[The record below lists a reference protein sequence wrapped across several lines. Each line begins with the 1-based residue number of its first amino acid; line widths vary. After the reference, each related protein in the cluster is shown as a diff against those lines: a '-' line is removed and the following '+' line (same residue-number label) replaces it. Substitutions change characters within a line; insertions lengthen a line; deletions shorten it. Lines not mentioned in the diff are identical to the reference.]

1 MVGNRLASSSRRRLA
16 AGWRVSITITCA
28 SQTHFIAITIII
40 DKIKKKPTS
49 LIIPS
54 RPPMSMWS
62 VIVIVV
68 VSAAAH
74 GVGSAHVFGDG
85 VDAGVSRWGIAVA
98 VFVARGAGW
107 VGTRDFFDGV
117 VGSTHG
123 GVVGWVVVVIVV
135 GGAIVAIVA
144 IAGVVGVTLVGHL
157 VLFGC
162 IMELFSRWRL

>member
-1 MVGNRLASSSRRRLA
+1 
-16 AGWRVSITITCA
+16 
-28 SQTHFIAITIII
+28 
-40 DKIKKKPTS
+40 
-49 LIIPS
+49 
-54 RPPMSMWS
+54 MSMWT

-74 GVGSAHVFGDG
+74 GVGSAHVFWNG
-85 VDAGVSRWGIAVA
+85 VHAGVSRWGIAVA

-162 IMELFSRWRL
+162 IMESCLVDGDYERR